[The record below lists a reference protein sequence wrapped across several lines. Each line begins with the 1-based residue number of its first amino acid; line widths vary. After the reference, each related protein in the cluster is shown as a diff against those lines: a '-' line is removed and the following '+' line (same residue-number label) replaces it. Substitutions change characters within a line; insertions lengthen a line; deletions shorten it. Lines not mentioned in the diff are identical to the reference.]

1 MKLPFT
7 IEQFLQVF
15 RNYNTA
21 IFPLQVLFYLLALV
35 VIALSIKKIRSADKF
50 INIILAFFWLW
61 MGVVYHLVF
70 FATINKAAYLFGG
83 LFIIQSVLFFYYGFI
98 NPKLKYHFTQNAMG
112 VTGLILVIFAL
123 VVYPLL
129 GYVYGHIYPAAPT
142 FGLPCPVSVFSFG
155 VLLWSERKFP
165 KIVLIIPFL
174 WSLLGFSAATTLGIK
189 EDTGLIVAGILATA
203 ILLLRK
209 RGSTVSN
216 SPLQS

>member
-7 IEQFLQVF
+7 IEQFLQLF

-21 IFPLQVLFYLLALV
+21 IFPLQILFYLLALAV
-35 VIALSIKKIRSADKF
+35 VVLSIKKIRSADKI
-50 INIILAFFWLW
+50 INVILAFFWLW

-83 LFIIQSVLFFYYGFI
+83 LFIIQSVLFFYYGVI
-98 NPKLKYHFTQNAMG
+98 NEKLKYHFTRNAMG

-129 GYVYGHIYPAAPT
+129 GYVYGHVYPAAPT
-142 FGLPCPVSVFSFG
+142 FGLPCPVTIFSFG

-165 KIVLIIPFL
+165 KIVLVIPFL

-203 ILLLRK
+203 ILMLRK
-209 RGSTVSN
+209 QGVAVSY
-216 SPLQS
+216 